1 MGFDLQS
8 HKATI
13 FNEGADTWST
23 TRLATIGLAV
33 KNALLIPDKTA
44 NQYLFISSFTV
55 SQRQVLTSLENAE
68 RQKWEAIHVD
78 AEEQKRVGLEKM
90 ANGDFSGALALIR
103 YINCVHGHG
112 GNFAEY
118 EEGANR
124 LLELPEE
131 SLDEAVV
138 EILRE

>member
-23 TRLATIGLAV
+23 TKLATIGLAV
-33 KNALLIPDKTA
+33 KNTLLIPDKTA

-68 RQKWEAIHVD
+68 RQKWEATHVD

-90 ANGDFSGALALIR
+90 ANGDFSGALSLIR

-118 EEGANR
+118 EECANR

-138 EILRE
+138 ELLRE